1 MKKTLSF
8 VLVFSM
14 ILAMFTGIFTINAGA
29 KVVTAEGNDWYGD
42 ELKVDIIAG
51 TEGYNY
57 MSLFRKPAHGYEF
70 AGHFIGDN
78 EGAQT
83 FVIIDTEK
91 YDGQTWSPNGLYAPG
106 VSNYEVVYCCDVD
119 TIIADGTYYKRLN
132 LEDSEY
138 YGEAAAAKI
147 RTIVTN
153 SYPFISFEQMKKE
166 LAENGYPYTAELT
179 LTEVISA
186 VQAAIWANAN
196 GKTAEDFRYVKS
208 YRVSDN
214 LQWGYPLHDVSNES
228 GLDIKG
234 KRKFATYEEVGVRHD
249 TLVDYLLALDSTH
262 ATAEEVVI
270 TNLDIVD
277 YAPVQAQNGT
287 YTVALKADINNSG
300 SSEADS
306 ISINLYVDGV
316 LASSTPV
323 ELGKESYD
331 LTVEAKA
338 NQKITAEVSGTQ
350 FLPKGAYF
358 YAPKPQD
365 VDGDGIATGREV
377 SQNLVGVAMGATA
390 IHSAESVT
398 LDVPEEEIPVTVDLK
413 LNKVNEKGNALSGA
427 SFALYAKKNGTEIL
441 VGEYAVDANG
451 ALVIENVLPGNYV
464 IAETETPNGYESL
477 EGTIGFTVTE
487 EGTLRATSLPAG
499 VKISEGEG
507 IFEIEVTN
515 VRTKTTISGTKYL
528 DGKLASGFEFEL
540 YEIVNGKEVYVA
552 TAQSNKE
559 GKFSFTVE
567 YDAPNTSYEY
577 VVKEVQGNNVNIVY
591 DGSVFEASVEIDADG
606 IATVSYEQAIVFN
619 NVSVA
624 PATVVIDGEKYLDGK
639 PADGFTFV
647 LTDAEGNEIER
658 VECSNG
664 YFAFSEIEFD
674 EAATYYYYVSE
685 IAGENDGIIYD
696 DNVFEIKVVVE
707 KNGDR
712 YFSTLSIMRAEKV
725 AFYNKTTPVEYIFE
739 GSKYLDGIPAEGF
752 EFAILEGDEVL
763 STATSDKNGKFYF
776 TVDLAIVGD
785 YSFQIA
791 EIAGDDEMIV
801 YDDTVYDVD
810 VEVVIE
816 NGTLVATSSDVEIVF
831 NNQTVKPASVTF
843 SGSNYL
849 DLVLTGG
856 FNYALMDGEEIVAR
870 ATSDANGALTL
881 PALSFNR
888 DGVYVYEFVE
898 LAGDVDTIVYD
909 ESIYTIT
916 VIVTLEGNELVADT
930 KVEYTDGSHRSHFM
944 NLRGGSNTVEI
955 SGLDFYNWTIR
966 ANTKIEGTK
975 YLDGK
980 AAAGFE
986 FALIDENSNVIATAQ
1001 SDENGYFFFELAC
1014 NETGSFNYSVVE
1026 IAGTDAGIIYDAS
1039 VIGVKVTVTRT
1050 DVELVAEISTESAVE
1065 FHNRTVPTT
1074 EPEEEITEEPTP
1086 LDPTPET
1093 TEPEEEITDPEI
1105 PLDPNPKTGD
1115 ASIILAVVAI
1125 AVLALAALYI
1135 KRRQVIED

>member
-29 KVVTAEGNDWYGD
+29 KQTTAAGNTWTGD
-42 ELKVDIIAG
+42 EFAVEIKAGENGYTFKSVYQKPGHAYEMSGHMVSINGGVNNEIPQTLILVDASKD
-51 TEGYNY
+51 Y
-57 MSLFRKPAHGYEF
+57 
-70 AGHFIGDN
+70 
-78 EGAQT
+78 
-83 FVIIDTEK
+83 
-91 YDGQTWSPNGLYAPG
+91 TWTPNGVYSFSG
-106 VSNYEVVYCCDVD
+106 SNYEVLYCCDAVTGYD
-119 TIIADGTYYKRLN
+119 NGIYYKRMN
-132 LEDSEY
+132 LEDSSY
-138 YGEAAAAKI
+138 YNEESAAHI
-147 RTIVTN
+147 RAIVTN
-153 SYPFISFEQMKKE
+153 SYPYVSLEQMKASLKADGFE
-166 LAENGYPYTAELT
+166 GAEDLTRAEI
-179 LTEVISA
+179 ISA
-186 VQAAIWANAN
+186 VQSAIWAFAN
-196 GKTAEDFRYVKS
+196 VEVGEYKYSQTFNVCKNS
-208 YRVSDN
+208 
-214 LQWGYPLHDVSNES
+214 QWGSVMHDTSAEMSAEVQA
-228 GLDIKG
+228 LD
-234 KRKFATYEEVGVRHD
+234 KRKFTKDEA
-249 TLVDYLLALDSTH
+249 
-262 ATAEEVVI
+262 AEARINSLIEHLKNQKAVYAEKNAIVI
-270 TNLDIVD
+270 SKLEIVD
-277 YAPVQAQNGT
+277 SAPVQAKAGT
-287 YTVALKADINNSG
+287 YTVAMKLALNNSG
-300 SSEADS
+300 SSEADN
-306 ISINLYVDGV
+306 ISIDLYVDGV

-338 NQKITAEVSGTQ
+338 NQKITAVVNGSQ
-350 FLPKGAYF
+350 FLPQGVYF
-358 YAPKPQD
+358 YEPE
-365 VDGDGIATGREV
+365 GGRDV
-377 SQNLVGVAMGATA
+377 SQSLVGVAGGFTA
-390 IHSAESVT
+390 VYADASVT
-398 LDVPEEEIPVTVDLK
+398 LDVPEEEIPVTVDVK

-577 VVKEVQGNNVNIVY
+577 VVKEVQGNNVNIIY

-785 YSFQIA
+785 YSFRIA

-870 ATSDANGALTL
+870 ATSDANGAITL

-1115 ASIILAVVAI
+1115 SAIILVIVAI